1 MQDSNIKNMHQQ
13 QRKLKTADRHQLVK
27 WQTTYMPSG
36 NGMPFSKISNDKK
49 ITRLCT
55 TRTSE

>member
-1 MQDSNIKNMHQQ
+1 MHQQ
-13 QRKLKTADRHQLVK
+13 QRNLKTADRHQLVK
-27 WQTTYMPSG
+27 WQTTFMPSG